1 MQLENAQITELA
13 KPFVAMLDSIG
24 EFYKDPQ
31 NIKRYREWHL
41 KKYGRL
47 PGEDGEI

>member
-13 KPFVAMLDSIG
+13 KPFAAMADSIM
-24 EFYKDPQ
+24 ELFNDPKINEQ
-31 NIKRYREWHL
+31 YHEWHL

-47 PGEDGEI
+47 PEGAGEI